1 MALLQVQTFSAMTVA
16 RLTARTLDELN
27 AEAVGQELSALAGR
41 LAGRW
46 LQLDLGEVHF
56 LTSTGL
62 GKLLSLY
69 QQVRAE
75 GGRLSLRNVRP
86 QVYEVFAVTHLTSL
100 LDVHQASEGG
110 ASLPESA

>member
-1 MALLQVQTFSAMTVA
+1 MALLQVQTLPHRTVA
-16 RLTARTLDELN
+16 TFTARSLDECN

-41 LAGRW
+41 LGGRW
-46 LQLDLGEVHF
+46 LQLDLGEVQF

-69 QQVRAE
+69 TQVRAE
-75 GGRLSLRNVRP
+75 GGRLSLQKVLP

-100 LDVHQASEGG
+100 LDVHPASEGG
-110 ASLPESA
+110 AFLPESA